1 MLGGGW
7 VLVMV
12 LPGDLLPALL
22 GAAAALASVALQLS
36 GADYWK
42 FSVAVTVS
50 VILLTFERQDALAGD
65 LQRILITLAGA
76 VVVAATVWVA
86 SILSPAEPAQAG

>member
-1 MLGGGW
+1 M
-7 VLVMV
+7 
-12 LPGDLLPALL
+12 
-22 GAAAALASVALQLS
+22 ALQLS

-65 LQRILITLAGA
+65 LQRNVITLAGA

-86 SILSPAEPAQAG
+86 SILSPAEPAPAG